1 MAVHGPCCV
10 WPAKWPRQEGGV
22 VSSCTHTVA
31 DFCGCSQ
38 LWPRGVAWER
48 PRLAAKW
55 TELQGSPSAYWVDGA
70 LGQLLVVLL
79 GFLTLKCGWMR
90 LQLYVLVR
98 FLWKFNKDTQLPLQ
112 NTALKL
118 LDIICCNWDMLACS
132 RQKHLAV
139 SRFVCVFLD
148 KGLINWSEQKG
159 FKT

>member
-1 MAVHGPCCV
+1 MAQAGRRGGFIVHPHRR
-10 WPAKWPRQEGGV
+10 WLLWLFSALTSRGGLRK
-22 VSSCTHTVA
+22 TTP
-31 DFCGCSQ
+31 CSQ
-38 LWPRGVAWER
+38 VDW
-48 PRLAAKW
+48 AAGK
-55 TELQGSPSAYWVDGA
+55 SIR
-70 LGQLLVVLL
+70 LL
-79 GFLTLKCGWMR
+79 GRWGFGPVTRCPARFPYLKMR